1 MHIVKRL
8 AFFVTRQAKV
18 LERWQIV
25 WKILVLPNKS
35 PRSDPP
41 GEKKASSLRFA
52 SSLIHFPGPSLLK
65 AFVCQASPFFFFVFV
80 FPPIPSFQLLMMLSS
95 RKVQASQQKLLILG
109 KTASLYHQRISS
121 LTHFCNFW
129 TASLRVNDNVEKET
143 NEPLELET
151 KRRNIVQEVSLRKT
165 FK

>member
-41 GEKKASSLRFA
+41 GEKKASLRFA

-65 AFVCQASPFFFFVFV
+65 AFVCQASSFFFFFVVVFV

-95 RKVQASQQKLLILG
+95 RKVQASRNCWSWGKPHHCIIKEFLRWLIFA
-109 KTASLYHQRISS
+109 TFEQ
-121 LTHFCNFW
+121 
-129 TASLRVNDNVEKET
+129 
-143 NEPLELET
+143 PLWEWMTTL
-151 KRRNIVQEVSLRKT
+151 KRRQMSRSSSRRKEET
-165 FK
+165 LFRRFR